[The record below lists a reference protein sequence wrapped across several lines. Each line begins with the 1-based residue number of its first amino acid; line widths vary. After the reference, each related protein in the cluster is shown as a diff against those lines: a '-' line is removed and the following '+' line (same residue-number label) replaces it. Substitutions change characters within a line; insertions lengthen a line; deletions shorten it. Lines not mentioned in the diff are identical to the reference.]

1 MHRRACFGLL
11 ALAATGLTLAGWWI
25 GEWMKL
31 QPCPLCIFQRLLYL
45 LIAGVALAGLL
56 LPGWRYLWGGL
67 ISLSAAGGLA
77 TAAYQSWLQYLPDA
91 SMACGFG
98 EPNLIERI
106 VDWFGVRWPAMFM
119 ASGFCSSKDWVFL
132 GLSMAN
138 WSVLCFFAFLVAAL
152 WLSLP
157 VKGAP
162 TTRDILLA
170 RLRGKGRA

>member
-56 LPGWRYLWGGL
+56 LPGWRSCGAGC
-67 ISLSAAGGLA
+67 SACPQPAGWRPRPTRAGCSICPTRA
-77 TAAYQSWLQYLPDA
+77 WRAV
-91 SMACGFG
+91 FG